1 MRMLKSLDA
10 SSFQLQKLNKLC
22 LSDLGF
28 NSSCVAIL
36 GQAVTKL
43 RGLQHLDI
51 SANHIGANTLAQF
64 LSGVHGKNGLRSLN
78 IGYNSGAASTRLAEE
93 VSPLEKSLSDFMH
106 QSSTLVH
113 LDMSCL
119 GLTFGA
125 YKYIALN
132 GLRKSRT
139 LLAVHI
145 SGMGL
150 RDQEMS
156 EFRDLLKVTKSL
168 SQRSIEDGRLSL
180 RYQVATV

>member
-1 MRMLKSLDA
+1 
-10 SSFQLQKLNKLC
+10 
-22 LSDLGF
+22 
-28 NSSCVAIL
+28 
-36 GQAVTKL
+36 
-43 RGLQHLDI
+43 LDI
-51 SANHIGANTLAQF
+51 SANHIGSNALAQF
-64 LSGVHGKNGLRSLN
+64 LSGVHGKNSLRSLN

-106 QSSTLVH
+106 HSSTLIH

-119 GLTFGA
+119 GLTFGG

-150 RDQEMS
+150 RDQEMV
-156 EFRDLLKVTKSL
+156 EFRELLKVNKSL
-168 SQRSIEDGRLSL
+168 SQRSIEDQRLSL
-180 RYQVATV
+180 RYQVASV